1 MNTYIKKLKHILPIF
16 LLIYVLNLILFLGAR
31 WLLTI
36 RYEILDINEE
46 IWDFVLP
53 ITLPWIP
60 ILIWLRP
67 RMRILRFKNEDS
79 NGSFYLQLIS
89 ALIITVSLMITQSY
103 LTTAMGKLEVIS
115 NIQQIES
122 VSKARY
128 YKLINFSVDPSFA
141 GVSANVTVT
150 GKYNENLNLEL
161 FIGIP
166 FLPEAKSFNEKEYK
180 YWYGV
185 KFKKQISNKLNDEEK
200 EKLYTDFYEESMAI
214 MEQYDYH
221 SLDHFERTPTS
232 DDKKYFLQA
241 IESSI
246 KRKPD
251 ESYIILE
258 PIPEKFES
266 KNEGKLA
273 WFFGTFGIGFLILLI
288 SLIFPSYKVEASE
301 MLSQDEQVK
310 EYSLRDVLEYL
321 FPRGDHM
328 ITSILLNLNILIF
341 LIMIFSGV
349 HFFYP
354 DGPSLLEWG
363 ANRRIE
369 TLAGQWWRLLT
380 NVFVH
385 AGFPHLFFN
394 GFGLIISAI
403 FVEPIL
409 GRIRFLILYIFSGL
423 CGSLASIV
431 WYPNTISVGAS
442 GAIFGLYGAILGLV
456 LMDAFPRDDKKN
468 VLIMIVTFIL
478 TGLLWGLFG
487 GIDNASHIG
496 GLVGGTILGIILFQ
510 FGKKD

>member
-273 WFFGTFGIGFLILLI
+273 WFFDFVNLI
-288 SLIFPSYKVEASE
+288 
-301 MLSQDEQVK
+301 
-310 EYSLRDVLEYL
+310 
-321 FPRGDHM
+321 
-328 ITSILLNLNILIF
+328 NIPEL
-341 LIMIFSGV
+341 
-349 HFFYP
+349 
-354 DGPSLLEWG
+354 
-363 ANRRIE
+363 
-369 TLAGQWWRLLT
+369 
-380 NVFVH
+380 
-385 AGFPHLFFN
+385 
-394 GFGLIISAI
+394 
-403 FVEPIL
+403 
-409 GRIRFLILYIFSGL
+409 
-423 CGSLASIV
+423 
-431 WYPNTISVGAS
+431 
-442 GAIFGLYGAILGLV
+442 
-456 LMDAFPRDDKKN
+456 
-468 VLIMIVTFIL
+468 
-478 TGLLWGLFG
+478 
-487 GIDNASHIG
+487 
-496 GLVGGTILGIILFQ
+496 
-510 FGKKD
+510 

>member
-1 MNTYIKKLKHILPIF
+1 MNTYIKKLNIILPIF

-288 SLIFPSYKVEASE
+288 SLIFPSYKVEGSE

-310 EYSLRDVLEYL
+310 EYSLKDVLEYL

>member
-31 WLLTI
+31 WLFTI

-221 SLDHFERTPTS
+221 SLDHFERTPTF

-266 KNEGKLA
+266 KNEGKLP

-288 SLIFPSYKVEASE
+288 SLIFPSYKVEGSE

-310 EYSLRDVLEYL
+310 EYSLRDVLECL

-385 AGFPHLFFN
+385 ASFPHLFFN

-456 LMDAFPRDDKKN
+456 LMDAFLRDDKKN

>member
-1 MNTYIKKLKHILPIF
+1 MNTYIKKLNIILPIF

-288 SLIFPSYKVEASE
+288 SLIFPSYKVEGSE

-478 TGLLWGLFG
+478 TGLIWGLFG